1 MKCLYH
7 VCALLPI
14 CEGWGVIPQPRA
26 VRDPRSTLITCVEQ
40 QDAVADAVAA
50 KDEEIRKLRHEL
62 QALSEERAKGDM
74 MQPYGIWLS
83 SRVKNATGDVSIPF
97 DSWLSDEMAK
107 LQQTYPRRPRRD
119 KRRRELARKSG
130 TRSHIDRIAQNAVY
144 NAVKAESMLIDA
156 ELARSAL
163 EEQKAL
169 AIVEEQKAES
179 DFGIDA
185 IIDLVTTRSARE
197 EERAETALAEQKK
210 DLRTL
215 LNEQGPKLF
224 DLFRE
229 WDSDGDG
236 GVDKYEFRKA
246 VTALGYTPPKSQIDA
261 LFDSMDVDGS
271 GVIEYDEL
279 KNALSDKSEFGIE
292 AVIAHAKSVTKPK
305 PHMRLF
311 GRLPQ
316 GFDPVPVEAL
326 IAKRARARLRMH
338 YSEADRLQR
347 RIERLGVKL
356 DDRRRTWSVIKGW
369 KKMQEELELE
379 EEQSRRL
386 KQQQEQQQQ
395 QQQQQHADAEPLHVY
410 SLLLDD
416 QGA

>member
-1 MKCLYH
+1 MRERRDH
-7 VCALLPI
+7 VQVACFGNLLLVRSAVVSDVDGTVLRRICWTRLARASRWCA
-14 CEGWGVIPQPRA
+14 GWHDALKRSHLRCAHVPLAREQAPPAAA
-26 VRDPRSTLITCVEQ
+26 VPK
-40 QDAVADAVAA
+40 QDGAD
-50 KDEEIRKLRHEL
+50 H
-62 QALSEERAKGDM
+62 
-74 MQPYGIWLS
+74 
-83 SRVKNATGDVSIPF
+83 GDVDDEVGGGEESHYLAVHTIIGAPTAGVPTAALRRLLLQSR
-97 DSWLSDEMAK
+97 DGIVKKEGGHEGQSD
-107 LQQTYPRRPRRD
+107 
-119 KRRRELARKSG
+119 
-130 TRSHIDRIAQNAVY
+130 H
-144 NAVKAESMLIDA
+144 
-156 ELARSAL
+156 
-163 EEQKAL
+163 
-169 AIVEEQKAES
+169 
-179 DFGIDA
+179 
-185 IIDLVTTRSARE
+185 
-197 EERAETALAEQKK
+197 
-210 DLRTL
+210 
-215 LNEQGPKLF
+215 
-224 DLFRE
+224 
-229 WDSDGDG
+229 GDG
-236 GVDKYEFRKA
+236 RRG
-246 VTALGYTPPKSQIDA
+246 
-261 LFDSMDVDGS
+261 DVDGS

>member
-1 MKCLYH
+1 MKCL
-7 VCALLPI
+7 CALLPI

-163 EEQKAL
+163 E
-169 AIVEEQKAES
+169 
-179 DFGIDA
+179 
-185 IIDLVTTRSARE
+185 
-197 EERAETALAEQKK
+197 
-210 DLRTL
+210 
-215 LNEQGPKLF
+215 
-224 DLFRE
+224 
-229 WDSDGDG
+229 
-236 GVDKYEFRKA
+236 
-246 VTALGYTPPKSQIDA
+246 
-261 LFDSMDVDGS
+261 
-271 GVIEYDEL
+271 
-279 KNALSDKSEFGIE
+279 
-292 AVIAHAKSVTKPK
+292 
-305 PHMRLF
+305 
-311 GRLPQ
+311 
-316 GFDPVPVEAL
+316 
-326 IAKRARARLRMH
+326 
-338 YSEADRLQR
+338 
-347 RIERLGVKL
+347 
-356 DDRRRTWSVIKGW
+356 
-369 KKMQEELELE
+369 
-379 EEQSRRL
+379 
-386 KQQQEQQQQ
+386 
-395 QQQQQHADAEPLHVY
+395 
-410 SLLLDD
+410 
-416 QGA
+416 